1 MHVLVHV
8 KLSRNNCAI
17 TYLQRSFSPAIHGIA
32 PLALLHELRNVLCS
46 WKNTHIYIQ
55 IHM

>member
-1 MHVLVHV
+1 MI